1 MACGGDEGT
10 AELGSDRADQVRE
23 AAIEAGLEPE
33 VADVLALA
41 ARGTTA
47 TFRATY
53 NGSDGASVVVS
64 QAPPDHRFDVVVG
77 DRVVE
82 SRVIRDGITYRCTPP
97 DDSEEGA
104 DLDCSRSTA
113 AVEPAGVF
121 TQEAL
126 AEFTDSLAASRD
138 RFDTPG
144 EDRTE
149 ERRVGKEGV

>member
-64 QAPPDHRFDVVVG
+64 QAPPDHRFAVVVG
-77 DRVVE
+77 DRVEIGREHV
-82 SRVIRDGITYRCTPP
+82 CTPVTNAHLVCRLLL
-97 DDSEEGA
+97 EKKK
-104 DLDCSRSTA
+104 T
-113 AVEPAGVF
+113 
-121 TQEAL
+121 THY
-126 AEFTDSLAASRD
+126 
-138 RFDTPG
+138 
-144 EDRTE
+144 
-149 ERRVGKEGV
+149 

>member
-64 QAPPDHRFDVVVG
+64 PAPPDHRFDAVVG
-77 DRVVE
+77 DR
-82 SRVIRDGITYRCTPP
+82 
-97 DDSEEGA
+97 
-104 DLDCSRSTA
+104 
-113 AVEPAGVF
+113 AVERRGIRRP
-121 TQEAL
+121 E
-126 AEFTDSLAASRD
+126 ASR
-138 RFDTPG
+138 G
-144 EDRTE
+144 GN
-149 ERRVGKEGV
+149 ERVWTCR